1 MNPYA
6 QGGWSNSYNPNA
18 ASNSASGWGTTPSLY
33 GALPYSTPPVVTPEL
48 IFTFTPLDGTILN
61 SLVIGPKSRTYFR
74 VSTDSASSG
83 FTVVQNSKLESVALI
98 EWKSHPIVEIA
109 DIVSKRSTFQW
120 LALSPDKTHR
130 VMNARGKNFR
140 WTPSEGYIE
149 LYSTGVANPE
159 RFGRISQSQSGVKL
173 ELTTAAV
180 HIGLL
185 EVCVAST
192 VLLMSGRNID

>member
-18 ASNSASGWGTTPSLY
+18 VNNPSWGTSPSLY
-33 GALPYSTPPVVTPEL
+33 GALPYSTPPLTTPEL
-48 IFTFTPLDGTILN
+48 TFTFSVLDGTILN
-61 SLVIGPKSRTYFR
+61 SRVFGPKSRTYFR
-74 VSTDSASSG
+74 ISTDSASSG

-98 EWKSHPIVEIA
+98 EWRSHPIVEITN
-109 DIVSKRSTFQW
+109 IVSKRGTSQW

-130 VMNARGKNFR
+130 IMGARGRGFR
-140 WTPSEGYIE
+140 WVPSQGYIE
-149 LYSTGVANPE
+149 LYSTGVPTPQL
-159 RFGRISQSQSGVKL
+159 FGRISQDQSGVKL
-173 ELTTAAV
+173 ELTGEAV

-185 EVCVAST
+185 EVCVTSA